1 MFNYYQQLS
10 FFRKVFIINT
20 LIFILFYFTFLVFPN
35 LDIYISEIFFKDSQF
50 LSETSIWI
58 KDFRILLKNVMV
70 AIPICAI
77 LYLVVIFKRK
87 KYFKYSLKKKKIV
100 FSVLGLIL
108 GPIIGCG
115 LVANLYFKDTWGRA
129 RPVNIEHFNG
139 EKKYTPPFIKSDQCE
154 KNCSWIGGETSA
166 AFSFLFAV
174 FILNKPIFLFNINL
188 IFGTLVTFGR
198 MAMGGHFFSDNLFAA
213 IFMIYLALMYRKIVF
228 HFLRK

>member
-1 MFNYYQQLS
+1 M
-10 FFRKVFIINT
+10 
-20 LIFILFYFTFLVFPN
+20 
-35 LDIYISEIFFKDSQF
+35 
-50 LSETSIWI
+50 
-58 KDFRILLKNVMV
+58 
-70 AIPICAI
+70 
-77 LYLVVIFKRK
+77 YLVVILKKK

-139 EKKYTPPFIKSDQCE
+139 DKKYTPPFIKSDQCE